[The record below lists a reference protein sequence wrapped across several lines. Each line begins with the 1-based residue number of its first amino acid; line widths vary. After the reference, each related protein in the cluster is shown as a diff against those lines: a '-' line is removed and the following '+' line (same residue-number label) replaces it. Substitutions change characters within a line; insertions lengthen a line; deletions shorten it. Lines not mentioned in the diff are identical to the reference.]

1 VEGKSGQNRE
11 KGKACRDKRGKEVL
25 TLPPLCAILC
35 KRGRKVGDS
44 MLDERYIVAKSKSLV
59 WAKFQDYSPG
69 ELKILD
75 TYLSRIDPRKPD
87 SSLVT
92 FTKKEYADLMGL
104 DSDIRTEQLKT
115 YTGGLLSNVVTIDL
129 PEKGYVQ
136 YPLFSE
142 AKCYRDDKSGQVT
155 IEVDCNP
162 KLKAAFF
169 DIARN
174 GYVRYQ
180 LKNIISL
187 KSQYSVRL
195 YPKLKD
201 RPFGWTVQ
209 VTELREMLGATAAS
223 YDVFKDFNKHV
234 LQKAVKEINEITDI
248 NVTTENV
255 RKGRSVVAIRF
266 KVEEKKQVLLDKE
279 QAGLFD
285 EDEDQMALDGVFDA
299 EPSPVGDP
307 DDPLALCADAL
318 PPDFTREQVEMLRTL
333 ALDHVPFTI
342 RSLAEKELWLFE
354 YLQQKT
360 LLMKATPGVQSPF
373 AWLRK
378 AVAED
383 WS

>member
-1 VEGKSGQNRE
+1 
-11 KGKACRDKRGKEVL
+11 
-25 TLPPLCAILC
+25 
-35 KRGRKVGDS
+35 
-44 MLDERYIVAKSKSLV
+44 MLDEKYIVEKSKALV
-59 WAKFQDYSPG
+59 WAQFQDYSPG

-75 TYLSRIDPRKPD
+75 TYLSRIDPRNPD
-87 SSLVT
+87 ASLVT
-92 FTKKEYADLMGL
+92 FTKKEYAELMGL

-142 AKCYRDDKSGQVT
+142 AKCYLDDKSGQVT
-155 IEVDCNP
+155 IEVDCNH

-201 RPFGWTVQ
+201 RPFGWTIKVA
-209 VTELREMLGATAAS
+209 ELRKMLGATATS

-234 LQKAVKEINEITDI
+234 LQKAIKEINEITDI
-248 NVTTENV
+248 TVTTENV
-255 RKGRSVVAIRF
+255 RKGRSVESIRF
-266 KVEEKKQVLLDKE
+266 KVTEKANHVISKEDTELLCKEKEDTDMNQMFIDAVLT
-279 QAGLFD
+279 
-285 EDEDQMALDGVFDA
+285 
-299 EPSPVGDP
+299 PSYVDPDDP
-307 DDPLALCADAL
+307 DDPLALFASAL
-318 PPDFTREQVEMLRTL
+318 PPSFTREQVEMLRLL
-333 ALDHVPFTI
+333 ALDHLPFTVGTLED
-342 RSLAEKELWLFE
+342 RDLWLHD
-354 YLQQKT
+354 YLYKKT
-360 LLMKATPGVQSPF
+360 KLLEATPDVYAPF
-373 AWLRK
+373 AWLRR

-383 WS
+383 WQ

>member
-1 VEGKSGQNRE
+1 
-11 KGKACRDKRGKEVL
+11 
-25 TLPPLCAILC
+25 
-35 KRGRKVGDS
+35 
-44 MLDERYIVAKSKSLV
+44 MLDEKYIVEKSKALV
-59 WAKFQDYSPG
+59 WAQFQDYSPG

-75 TYLSRIDPRKPD
+75 TYLSRIDPRNPD
-87 SSLVT
+87 ASLVT
-92 FTKKEYADLMGL
+92 FTKKEYAELMGL

-142 AKCYRDDKSGQVT
+142 AKCYLDDKSGQVT
-155 IEVDCNP
+155 IEVDCNH

-201 RPFGWTVQ
+201 RPFGWTIK
-209 VTELREMLGATAAS
+209 VTELRKMLGATATS

-234 LQKAVKEINEITDI
+234 LQKAIKEINEITDI
-248 NVTTENV
+248 TVTTENV
-255 RKGRSVVAIRF
+255 RKGRSVESIRF
-266 KVEEKKQVLLDKE
+266 KVTEKANHVISKEDTELLYKEEDTDMSQMFIDAVLT
-279 QAGLFD
+279 
-285 EDEDQMALDGVFDA
+285 
-299 EPSPVGDP
+299 PSYVDPDDP
-307 DDPLALCADAL
+307 DDPLALFASAL
-318 PPDFTREQVEMLRTL
+318 PPSFTREQVEMLRLL
-333 ALDHVPFTI
+333 ALDHLPFTVGTLED
-342 RSLAEKELWLFE
+342 RDLWLHD
-354 YLQQKT
+354 YLYKKT
-360 LLMKATPGVQSPF
+360 KLLEATPDVYAPF
-373 AWLRK
+373 AWLRR

-383 WS
+383 WQ

>member
-1 VEGKSGQNRE
+1 
-11 KGKACRDKRGKEVL
+11 
-25 TLPPLCAILC
+25 
-35 KRGRKVGDS
+35 

>member
-1 VEGKSGQNRE
+1 MTFPPYPAIMQ
-11 KGKACRDKRGKEVL
+11 KGGGAV
-25 TLPPLCAILC
+25 
-35 KRGRKVGDS
+35 V
-44 MLDERYIVAKSKSLV
+44 LDERYWVEKSKALV

-75 TYLSRIDPRKPD
+75 TYLSRIDPRRPE

-129 PEKGYVQ
+129 PERGYVQ

-142 AKCYRDDKSGQVT
+142 AKCYLDDKSGQVT
-155 IEVDCNP
+155 IEVDCNH
-162 KLKAAFF
+162 KLKDAFF
-169 DIARN
+169 DIAKN

-201 RPFGWTVQ
+201 RPYGWTIQ
-209 VTELREMLGATAAS
+209 VTELREILGATASS

-248 NVTTENV
+248 TVTTENI
-255 RKGRSVVAIRF
+255 RKGRSVVAIKF
-266 KVEEKKQVLLDKE
+266 TISEKKQVLLDKDQAELFQEAEE
-279 QAGLFD
+279 QFT
-285 EDEDQMALDGVFDA
+285 LDGVLNA
-299 EPSPVGDP
+299 LPSPADDP
-307 DDPLALCADAL
+307 DDPLALCASAL
-318 PPDFTREQVEMLRTL
+318 PPDFSREQVDLLRTL
-333 ALDHVPFTI
+333 AIDHLPFTV
-342 RSLAEKELWLFE
+342 RSMAEKEMWLYE
-354 YLQQKT
+354 YLHQKT
-360 LLMKATPGVQSPF
+360 LLMKATPDVRAPF
-373 AWLRK
+373 AWLRQ

-383 WS
+383 WT

>member
-1 VEGKSGQNRE
+1 
-11 KGKACRDKRGKEVL
+11 
-25 TLPPLCAILC
+25 
-35 KRGRKVGDS
+35 
-44 MLDERYIVAKSKSLV
+44 MLDELYWVEKSKALV
-59 WAKFQDYSPG
+59 WAQFQDYSPG

-75 TYLSRIDPRKPD
+75 TYLSRINPRDPD

-104 DSDIRTEQLKT
+104 DADIRTEQLKS

-142 AKCYRDDKSGQVT
+142 AKCYLDDKSGQVT
-155 IEVDCNP
+155 IEVDCNH

-169 DIARN
+169 DLASN

-201 RPFGWTVQ
+201 RPFGWTVS
-209 VTELREMLGATAAS
+209 VKELREMLGATAAS

-234 LQKAVKEINEITDI
+234 LQKAVKEINDITDI

-255 RKGRSVVAIRF
+255 RKGRSVVSIRF
-266 KVEEKKQVLLDKE
+266 KVEEKKQILLDKE
-279 QAGLFD
+279 QAALFV
-285 EDEDQMALDGVFDA
+285 EEEEEEQFTLDGVLDG
-299 EPSPVGDP
+299 EPSPIGDP
-307 DDPLALCADAL
+307 KDPLSLCASAL
-318 PPDFTREQVEMLRTL
+318 PADFSREQVKMLRAL
-333 ALDHVPFTI
+333 ALDHMPFTVG
-342 RSLAEKELWLFE
+342 SLEEKELWLFD
-354 YLQQKT
+354 YLNQKT
-360 LLMKATPGVQSPF
+360 MLMKATPDVRSPF
-373 AWLRK
+373 AWLRQ

-383 WS
+383 WK

>member
-1 VEGKSGQNRE
+1 
-11 KGKACRDKRGKEVL
+11 
-25 TLPPLCAILC
+25 
-35 KRGRKVGDS
+35 
-44 MLDERYIVAKSKSLV
+44 MLDERYIVEKSKALV
-59 WAKFQDYSPG
+59 WAQFQDYSPG

-75 TYLSRIDPRKPD
+75 TYLSRIDPRKPE

-92 FTKKEYADLMGL
+92 FTKKEYAELMGL
-104 DSDIRTEQLKT
+104 DSDIRTEQLKA

-142 AKCYRDDKSGQVT
+142 AKCYLDEKSGQVT
-155 IEVDCNP
+155 IEVDCNH
-162 KLKAAFF
+162 KLKTAFF

-201 RPFGWTVQ
+201 RPWGWTVT
-209 VTELREMLGATAAS
+209 VADLREMLGATASS

-248 NVTTENV
+248 TVTTENI
-255 RKGRSVVAIRF
+255 RKGRSVESIRF
-266 KVEEKKQVLLDKE
+266 TVAEKTPLVMSKEDAELFYDAKEVEV
-279 QAGLFD
+279 
-285 EDEDQMALDGVFDA
+285 DEDQIVLDGIIDTTFV
-299 EPSPVGDP
+299 DP
-307 DDPLALCADAL
+307 DDPNDPLALFASAL
-318 PPDFTREQVEMLRTL
+318 PSSFTRGQVEVLRLL
-333 ALDHVPFTI
+333 ADEHMPDTVGMAD
-342 RSLAEKELWLFE
+342 RDLWLHDFL
-354 YLQQKT
+354 YKKT
-360 LLMKATPGVQSPF
+360 RLMEATPDVQSPF

-378 AVAED
+378 AILED
-383 WS
+383 WK